1 MDALEILKKLKE
13 SIRGLNSYSNSKIV
27 DISKHFLELSTV
39 NESAAHKMY
48 VESLR
53 ENVSTGQARRCLA
66 LFYVA
71 NEILQQSP
79 KNDKWR
85 EVLADALVKLLPQ
98 VCSIALEKEENN
110 VVLNVMRLPNVW
122 SQNKLV
128 PEDSC
133 SEMRAL
139 CEQHYNYFFLSN
151 SECSWND
158 LQLES
163 KAVFIRTCFREK
175 YETFP

>member
-98 VCSIALEKEENN
+98 VTCCGD
-110 VVLNVMRLPNVW
+110 
-122 SQNKLV
+122 Q
-128 PEDSC
+128 
-133 SEMRAL
+133 
-139 CEQHYNYFFLSN
+139 
-151 SECSWND
+151 
-158 LQLES
+158 
-163 KAVFIRTCFREK
+163 RTRSLMV
-175 YETFP
+175 